1 MQPHKHMYVTRN
13 ASWLAFLFGCFLL
26 YGQLVS
32 AQSRPTLTD
41 LRQQIEQELARHPGV
56 FAVAFKDLATGQ
68 ELLIREHEL
77 FHAASTM
84 KTPVMI
90 EVYKQQAQHKLS
102 LLDSVLVKNEF
113 KSIVDGSPFSLPIS
127 VDDDTVTYKQ
137 LGTKRTLASLVYDM
151 ITVSSNLATNLI
163 IEKVDAKNVTQTMRD
178 LGANDI
184 QVWRGVEDSKAFAKG
199 LNNATTAY
207 DLMVIYE
214 KLAQGKVVSPE
225 ASKAMIG
232 ILLEQKFNESI
243 PAKLPKEVKVAHKTG
258 SITGVRHDS
267 GIVYL
272 PDGRK
277 YVLVILSKQIKED
290 IETQN
295 AMATVS
301 EWLYRY
307 VLQGGR

>member
-1 MQPHKHMYVTRN
+1 
-13 ASWLAFLFGCFLL
+13 
-26 YGQLVS
+26 
-32 AQSRPTLTD
+32 
-41 LRQQIEQELARHPGV
+41 
-56 FAVAFKDLATGQ
+56 
-68 ELLIREHEL
+68 
-77 FHAASTM
+77 
-84 KTPVMI
+84 MI

-102 LLDSVLVKNEF
+102 LSDSILVKNEF

-163 IEKVDAKNVTQTMRD
+163 IEKIDARKVTQTMRE

-184 QVWRGVEDSKAFAKG
+184 QIWRGVEDSKAFAKG
-199 LNNATTAY
+199 MNNATTAY
-207 DLMVIYE
+207 DLMVIYN

-232 ILLEQKFNESI
+232 VLLEQKFNESI

-277 YVLVILSKQIKED
+277 YVLVILSKQIKDD

-295 AMATVS
+295 AMATIS
-301 EWLYRY
+301 EWLYHY
-307 VLQGGR
+307 VAQGGK